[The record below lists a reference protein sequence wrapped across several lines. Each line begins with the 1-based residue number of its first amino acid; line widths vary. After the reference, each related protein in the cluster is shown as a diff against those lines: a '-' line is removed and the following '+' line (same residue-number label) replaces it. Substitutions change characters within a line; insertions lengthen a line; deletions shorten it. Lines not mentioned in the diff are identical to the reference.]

1 MRLSSCF
8 AAALLLSTMAA
19 PALADDAR
27 PSALAC
33 DAKKLGAREL
43 ADCLRAASD
52 KADKALSDTVAAA
65 LKSIDGRAGLLSGQ
79 KGRWKRSLNEAESQ
93 WLTWRDSEC
102 QDVAPFEDG
111 LGVKAGDPRLSCMID
126 QDTRRM
132 GDLKA
137 RYP

>member
-1 MRLSSCF
+1 MRKLWFF
-8 AAALLLSTMAA
+8 AAAVLVSASA
-19 PALADDAR
+19 ALADDQR

-33 DAKKLGAREL
+33 DATKLGAHEL

-52 KADKALSDTVAAA
+52 KADKALADTVAAA
-65 LKSIDGRAGLLSGQ
+65 LKSIDSRAGLLSGQ
-79 KGRWKRSLNEAESQ
+79 KARWKRSLNEAESQ
-93 WLTWRDSEC
+93 WLTWRESEC
-102 QDVAPFEDG
+102 QDVAPFEEG

-132 GDLKA
+132 TDLKA

>member
-1 MRLSSCF
+1 MRRISCF
-8 AAALLLSTMAA
+8 AVVALVSMMAT
-19 PALADDAR
+19 PALADDQR

-33 DAKKLGAREL
+33 DAKKLGAHEL

-52 KADKALSDTVAAA
+52 KADKALADTVAAA
-65 LKSIDGRAGLLSGQ
+65 VKSIETRAGLMSGQ

-102 QDVAPFEDG
+102 QDVAPFEEG
-111 LGVKAGDPRLSCMID
+111 LGTKGGDPRLSCLID
-126 QDTRRM
+126 QSTRRM
-132 GDLKA
+132 ADLKA

>member
-1 MRLSSCF
+1 LV
-8 AAALLLSTMAA
+8 ATIAG
-19 PALADDAR
+19 PALADDQR

-33 DAKKLGAREL
+33 DAKKLGAHEL

-65 LKSIDGRAGLLSGQ
+65 IKSIETRAGLLSGQ

-111 LGVKAGDPRLSCMID
+111 LGVKAGDPRLACMID
-126 QDTRRM
+126 QDTRRTA
-132 GDLKA
+132 DLKG